1 MREEAFNVRAESPT
15 FTLGYG
21 PKVGLSALCVE
32 RMIHAR
38 SLCRTK
44 AGPSGLLPEAPVSR
58 PPLYII
64 HIKSIMPRHILFV
77 CLGNICRSCTSEEIF
92 RTLARR
98 AGLDSRYEVDSAGI
112 IDYHE
117 GELPD
122 ARMRQTALRHG
133 YRLTHRSRP
142 IRPADFER
150 FDLIIGM
157 DDRNCDKLRRLAPT
171 EEGKQKVAAM
181 ASYLRHHPEA
191 GFIPD
196 PYYGTE
202 ADFELVVE
210 LLEDACE
217 GLLEKTNF

>member
-1 MREEAFNVRAESPT
+1 MTR
-15 FTLGYG
+15 
-21 PKVGLSALCVE
+21 
-32 RMIHAR
+32 
-38 SLCRTK
+38 
-44 AGPSGLLPEAPVSR
+44 
-58 PPLYII
+58 
-64 HIKSIMPRHILFV
+64 ILFV
-77 CLGNICRSCTSEEIF
+77 CLGNICRSCTAEEVF
-92 RTLARR
+92 RTLASQ
-98 AGLDSRYEVDSAGI
+98 AGRSEAFEADSAGI

-122 ARMRQTALRHG
+122 ARMRRHALQHG

-191 GFIPD
+191 RAIW
-196 PYYGTE
+196 TE
-202 ADFELVVE
+202 CYTGVE
-210 LLEDACE
+210 MVSEHIEFDDSR
-217 GLLEKTNF
+217 